1 MSAAADGDG
10 EASPPV
16 AEQCQETQQCITST
30 GEVRPAASPT
40 EELLC
45 VTEELLLVL
54 DATPVPDGLQLDDE
68 RHVVVAIAVDAP
80 RVFPQRC
87 WTEQSRSHGIEF
99 GRAIADGASGR
110 IFPQRCLE
118 SVFPQQDVRVQRCQ
132 RAAGRPSASSSD
144 SSRQSCTC
152 SQHKRRGRCWVL
164 IVAAVAI
171 GLVFALRPSLEASYE
186 GSRTPGG

>member
-80 RVFPQRC
+80 RVFPQ
-87 WTEQSRSHGIEF
+87 Q
-99 GRAIADGASGR
+99 A
-110 IFPQRCLE
+110 
-118 SVFPQQDVRVQRCQ
+118 VRVQQCQ

-164 IVAAVAI
+164 IVGAVAI

>member
-99 GRAIADGASGR
+99 GRAMEASPVPRSEILICG
-110 IFPQRCLE
+110 
-118 SVFPQQDVRVQRCQ
+118 
-132 RAAGRPSASSSD
+132 
-144 SSRQSCTC
+144 QSCNGFFVGDHTKTGGFC
-152 SQHKRRGRCWVL
+152 PFPFRRGVPL
-164 IVAAVAI
+164 LFKGVP
-171 GLVFALRPSLEASYE
+171 RPVRST
-186 GSRTPGG
+186 GCG